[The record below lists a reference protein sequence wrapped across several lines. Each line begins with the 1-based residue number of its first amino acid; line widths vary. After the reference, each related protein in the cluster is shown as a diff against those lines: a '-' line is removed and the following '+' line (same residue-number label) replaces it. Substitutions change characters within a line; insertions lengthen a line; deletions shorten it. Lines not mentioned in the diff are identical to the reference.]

1 MSVWRADG
9 TVGPAFLNGDTTIRS
24 PANPRAPHLRTP
36 AELQG
41 TWWPGSRDDC
51 PSGSARGGGGGGGG
65 GGDGGGAGRRP
76 TQDQPGSAEQPMV
89 EVHAEAVPW
98 EALRLEIER
107 EEATLQTF
115 RNLAGAEQGEIH
127 GMQGAIRE
135 QVAKISELKQELHT
149 RWASYKS
156 ARRGVGGEG
165 GGPQGASPSVH
176 LPAERAAG
184 GGGGGRSPPVTPPR
198 TTEL

>member
-1 MSVWRADG
+1 
-9 TVGPAFLNGDTTIRS
+9 
-24 PANPRAPHLRTP
+24 
-36 AELQG
+36 
-41 TWWPGSRDDC
+41 
-51 PSGSARGGGGGGGG
+51 
-65 GGDGGGAGRRP
+65 
-76 TQDQPGSAEQPMV
+76 MV

-135 QVAKISELKQELHT
+135 QVAKISELKQELQT
-149 RWASYKS
+149 RRASYKS

-165 GGPQGASPSVH
+165 GGPQGATPSVH
-176 LPAERAAG
+176 LPAGRAAGGGG

-198 TTEL
+198 TSSDNALRELCWRATQGHWDARPEDDWPGVVVHCADTSVDVNGTMPMQHTMANGNTPLSCAVEHNQVAFAQNLVG